1 MGKLQINGDLLL
13 AAGDEDRFLTFNYTG
28 GTGYDWRIGYLGSG
42 SGNENFLVFQ
52 SDKEGSTFYNA
63 LKFGLTT
70 LNAEFG
76 GTVTASSFI
85 GNLSGNA
92 STATKLATARTISLT
107 GSITGSGSFDG
118 SGNLS
123 ISTTTNHSHSY
134 LPLSGGNLTGHLY
147 LTKAV
152 GNNST
157 ANTSQ
162 IIFGTSSNNHLALS
176 SNTHALILNPSTG
189 STANQIILSLDSVS
203 TFSNGVN
210 VGGKVEL
217 WSDSEGG
224 NIRITSPNGSLWSI
238 DALENSKLRFIWA
251 EAQVPFSFSN
261 DGTISGTYFTGTA
274 SYANNCDAVDGWH
287 ASGFIRKHGW
297 WTNGNTS
304 YHADTTEDGIVFAYT
319 CHGVP
324 GNWGT
329 LCTFGYGNGRDYN
342 LQLHGTGTNQ
352 LFFRNRSSD
361 FGQGSWQRVQVVAG
375 WGSTNPNSAGIR
387 GTNTGDVYYVY

>member
-85 GNLSGNA
+85 GSLNGNA

-107 GSITGSGSFDG
+107 GSVTGSGSFDG

-134 LPLSGGNLTGHLY
+134 LPLSGGNLTGHIY

-152 GNNST
+152 SDSST

-176 SNTHALILNPSTG
+176 SNTHALILNPHSG
-189 STANQIILSLDSVS
+189 STTNQIILSLDAMS
-203 TFSNGVN
+203 TFPKGINA
-210 VGGKVEL
+210 GGKVEL

-261 DGTISGTYFTGTA
+261 DGTISGAYFTGTA
-274 SYANNCDAVDGWH
+274 SYANNCDTVDGWH
-287 ASGFIRKHGW
+287 ASGFIRKYGW
-297 WTNGNTS
+297 WTNGDTS
-304 YHADTTEDGIVFAYT
+304 HHADTTEDGIVFAYT
-319 CHGVP
+319 GHGVP
-324 GNWGT
+324 SYWGT

-342 LQLHGTGTNQ
+342 LQLHGTGNNQ

-361 FGQGSWQRVQVVAG
+361 FGQGSWQRVQVVTG